1 MANKENPKR
10 KLAMLL
16 SKSKL
21 SAFLDESVSQAEQEV
36 AQENIVRQL
45 QLAASQ
51 KSTVVL
57 RLQEDNSDI
66 FETVSGWVAS
76 KTVGKEH
83 VMLKVA
89 GDQQQIR
96 MIPIPHIKKISML
109 SPNGERHK
117 ASK

>member
-1 MANKENPKR
+1 MDKKENPKN
-10 KLAMLL
+10 KFAMLF

-21 SAFLDESVSQAEQEV
+21 GAFLDDSVNQAAKQV
-36 AQENIVRQL
+36 AEKNIIRQL

-57 RLQEDNSDI
+57 RLQEENSNN
-66 FETVSGWVAS
+66 FETVSGWVATKS
-76 KTVGKEH
+76 VGEEH
-83 VMLKVA
+83 VMIKVA
-89 GDQQQIR
+89 GDNQIR
-96 MIPIPHIKKISML
+96 MLPIAQIKKISML

>member
-1 MANKENPKR
+1 MDKKENPKN
-10 KLAMLL
+10 KFAMLF

-21 SAFLDESVSQAEQEV
+21 GAFLDDSVNQAAKQV
-36 AQENIVRQL
+36 AEKNIIRQL

-57 RLQEDNSDI
+57 RLQEDNSNN
-66 FETVSGWVAS
+66 FETVSGWVATKS
-76 KTVGKEH
+76 VGEEH
-83 VMLKVA
+83 VMIKLA
-89 GDQQQIR
+89 GDDQQIR
-96 MIPIPHIKKISML
+96 MLPIAQIKKISML